1 MKKRKG
7 AIKAT
12 IRSWVDVKFGLQ
24 RIGGCFTSP
33 VIIHNG
39 TKLTPKLIMYFLHRI
54 INFFNYSNHI

>member
-24 RIGGCFTSP
+24 RIGGCFTFICYNSQWNKTNP
-33 VIIHNG
+33 YAYYI
-39 TKLTPKLIMYFLHRI
+39 L
-54 INFFNYSNHI
+54 SS